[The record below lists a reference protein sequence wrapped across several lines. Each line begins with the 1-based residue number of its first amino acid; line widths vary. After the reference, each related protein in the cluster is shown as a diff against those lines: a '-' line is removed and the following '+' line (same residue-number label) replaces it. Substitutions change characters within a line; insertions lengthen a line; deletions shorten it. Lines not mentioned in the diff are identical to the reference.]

1 MRLILTVGLLL
12 LHLVVLA
19 QSITI
24 TGTVTDDTTAE
35 PLVGA
40 YVVAADA
47 TTVVDSDGSFA
58 LVVASLPIVVE
69 VSYLGYQSLRY
80 VADTASGHFL
90 SLVEEGSVLDI
101 MTVTA
106 SKYER
111 RLSESTVS
119 VEVLQPQLINSVN
132 TIDVD
137 AALDKI
143 PGVQM
148 IDGQANIRGG
158 SGYSYGAGSRVMLLI
173 DDMPALQ
180 VDAGFPNWGDV
191 PVENIAQIEVLKGAA
206 SALYGSSALNGIIN
220 VRTGS
225 PTATPQTKIAA
236 AYTTF
241 GDAPNPAAQWWGD
254 TTRYQYNVSFLHKQ
268 KFGKLDVVA
277 GGFYTRL
284 ESFNRF
290 TFQKRRRG
298 NLKLQYQIADK
309 AFIRVNTVINKGDNG
324 DFFIWNND
332 TTNLY
337 EPFAGNPATSDNL
350 RYIIDP
356 SLHLQDGYGNSH
368 KVLTRYHRV
377 SNDNN
382 MDQGNVS
389 NTLYGEYQFQRVF
402 EPQQLTLTAGA
413 VMQNSDTDAELF
425 GDTTFSARNTAA
437 YVQLD
442 KRLYD
447 KLNLSGGLRYEYNKQ
462 LTPESFN
469 GIEVPGGEISE
480 GELIARA
487 GLSYEYAPYSALR
500 ASWGQG
506 YRLSTIT
513 EKFITTSFAG
523 FNILP
528 NPALG
533 SERGW
538 TAELGARQAFAAG
551 AVKGYVDLAVFT
563 SRYQD
568 MAEFTAD
575 LSDLLN
581 IGFQSQN
588 VGDTQ
593 INGIDLGIF
602 GNVDIGETS
611 LSLYGGYTYLDPRY
625 LDFGSDSLLLDGLST
640 DENFLKYRTTHNTK
654 LDFELAYKNFTIG
667 GAIAHASHV
676 VNIDKPLERI
686 EIELNSGALLVRDLV
701 GIGRFRSR
709 HPDGFTR
716 LDLRASYTYCK
727 AKLSFLV
734 NNVANA
740 EYTLRPGLMEAPR
753 NYAMRLDYTFDWK

>member
-1 MRLILTVGLLL
+1 M
-12 LHLVVLA
+12 LVA
-19 QSITI
+19 QSVTV
-24 TGTVTDDTTAE
+24 TGTVLDDTTGE

-40 YVVAADA
+40 YVLSEN
-47 TTVVDSDGSFA
+47 TNTVVEGDGSFTIE
-58 LVVASLPIVVE
+58 VASIPVE
-69 VSYLGYQSLRY
+69 LTISFVGYQTLVY
-80 VADTASGHFL
+80 TATAAENNEIALAQES
-90 SLVEEGSVLDI
+90 SVLDI

-106 SKYER
+106 SKYEK

-119 VEVLQPQLINSVN
+119 IEVLQPQLINSVN
-132 TIDVD
+132 TVDVD

-220 VRTGS
+220 VRTGT
-225 PTATPQTKIAA
+225 PTAVPQTKVSA

-241 GDAPNPAAQWWGD
+241 GDAPDPEAQWWGD
-254 TTRYQYNVSFLHKQ
+254 TTRYQYNMSFVHKQ

-284 ESFNRF
+284 ESFNRY

-298 NLKLQYQIADK
+298 NLKLQYQLADK
-309 AFIRVNTVINKGDNG
+309 AFVRVNTVVNKGDNG
-324 DFFIWNND
+324 DFFIWDND
-332 TTNLY
+332 STGLY
-337 EPFAGNPATSDNL
+337 QPFGGNPATSDNF

-356 SLHLQDGYGNSH
+356 SLHVEDGYGNSH
-368 KVLTRYHRV
+368 KVLTRFHHV
-377 SNDNN
+377 SNNNN
-382 MDQGNVS
+382 MDQGNES
-389 NTLYGEYQFQRVF
+389 NTVYGEYQFQRDF
-402 EPQQLTLTAGA
+402 SSHDLTLTSGA
-413 VMQNSDTDAELF
+413 VLQNSDTDAELF
-425 GDTTFSARNTAA
+425 GDTTFSARNAAA
-437 YVQLD
+437 YLQLD
-442 KRLYD
+442 KVFFE
-447 KLNLSGGLRYEYNKQ
+447 KLNVSGGLRYEHNRQ

-487 GLSYEYAPYSALR
+487 GLSYEYAPYSAIR

-506 YRLSTIT
+506 YRLPTIT

-523 FNILP
+523 FNIRP

-538 TAELGARQAFAAG
+538 TAELGVRQAFGIG
-551 AVKGYVDLAVFT
+551 ATKGYVDLSLFT

-588 VGDTQ
+588 VGDTE
-593 INGIDLGIF
+593 INGIDLGLF
-602 GNVDIGETS
+602 TTVAIGEAQ
-611 LSLYGGYTYLDPRY
+611 LNLYGGYTYLDPRY
-625 LDFGSDSLLLDGLST
+625 LDFGSDSLLLEGLST
-640 DENFLKYRTTHNTK
+640 DQNFLKYRAAHNAK
-654 LDFELAYKNFTIG
+654 MDFELQWKNFSFG
-667 GAIAHASHV
+667 GAVAYASHTI
-676 VNIDKPLERI
+676 NIDRPLERI
-686 EIELNSGALLVRDLV
+686 EIELNSGAVLVTDIV
-701 GIGRFRSR
+701 KIGKFREE
-709 HPDGFTR
+709 HPNGFSR
-716 LDLRASYTYCK
+716 LDLRTSYTFK
-727 AKLSFLV
+727 QAKLTLLV
-734 NNVANA
+734 NNIFNT

-753 NYAMRLDYTFDWK
+753 NYAMRLDYTLDWK